1 MCRFPVYFLCL
12 KTVLNF
18 LKGSLFPLPFCLIF
32 RYNESGKQC
41 TFVLAADR
49 NRTKGDANEMK
60 LRPWKQALSLVL
72 AFALVFAMP
81 CVTSVYADDIP
92 LYYLDSG
99 GEVKEVPETTQLLD
113 TGASV
118 WGSEGTETWYYKKMI
133 LFWPRTA
140 SNRML
145 LLREMSISFWTIV
158 RHTILLPT

>member
-1 MCRFPVYFLCL
+1 MKVENNAL
-12 KTVLNF
+12 
-18 LKGSLFPLPFCLIF
+18 
-32 RYNESGKQC
+32 
-41 TFVLAADR
+41 FVLAADR

-60 LRPWKQALSLVL
+60 LRPWKRVLSLVL

-118 WGSEGTETWYYKKMI
+118 WGNRRDRNLVLLKK
-133 LFWPRTA
+133 
-140 SNRML
+140 
-145 LLREMSISFWTIV
+145 
-158 RHTILLPT
+158 